1 MITLLPCYAD
11 ILFTGCVCG
20 GGVIP
25 LVLSA
30 GITSVQLSNK
40 LVKKTGVRIQ
50 ETFGSVYSAELEG
63 A

>member
-1 MITLLPCYAD
+1 M
-11 ILFTGCVCG
+11 
-20 GGVIP
+20 IP

-30 GITSVQLSNK
+30 GITSVQPSNK
-40 LVKKTGVRIQ
+40 LVKETGVRIQ